1 MRILLDA
8 GHGIDTLGKRSPD
21 GLFWEYAYTREI
33 AALVAAKLRKEGYDA
48 ELLVPELYDIKL
60 LERVHR
66 ANVKCQTYGAS
77 NVLLVSIHCNAAG
90 SGKEWMNGRGWEAWT
105 SKGQTEGDKL
115 AECLYESALETFAP
129 GTKIRSDWGD
139 GDYDKENQFTIL
151 SKTDFCQNKTCNCGN
166 HNGDQLIHQIIPP
179 LCRFIVDS
187 FNFTFDFFYITF
199 HAFFFD
205 CKSFD
210 SSHKLVK
217 VALSLFYLIESV
229 GIGFRTAFDFC

>member
-1 MRILLDA
+1 MKILLDN
-8 GHGIDTLGKRSPD
+8 GHGNNTPGKRSPD
-21 GLFWEYAYTREI
+21 GLFREYAYTREI
-33 AALVAAKLRKEGYDA
+33 AALIVVKLRKEGYDA
-48 ELLVPELYDIKL
+48 ELLVPELYDVEL

-105 SKGQTEGDKL
+105 SAGQTEGDKL

-151 SKTDFCQNKTCNCGN
+151 SKTLCPAVLTENFFMDNKEDVDYLLSDEGK
-166 HNGDQLIHQIIPP
+166 DA
-179 LCRFIVDS
+179 IVRCHVEGIKR
-187 FNFTFDFFYITF
+187 YINN
-199 HAFFFD
+199 
-205 CKSFD
+205 
-210 SSHKLVK
+210 
-217 VALSLFYLIESV
+217 
-229 GIGFRTAFDFC
+229 RTNV

>member
-1 MRILLDA
+1 MKILLDN
-8 GHGIDTLGKRSPD
+8 GHGNNTPGKRSPD
-21 GLFWEYAYTREI
+21 GLFREYAYTREI

-48 ELLVPELYDIKL
+48 ELLVPELYDITL

-66 ANVKCQTYGAS
+66 ANVKCQTCGAN

-105 SKGQTEGDKL
+105 SAGQTEGDKL

-151 SKTDFCQNKTCNCGN
+151 SKTLCPAVLTENFFMDNKDDVDYLLSSEGKEAIVKCHVHG
-166 HNGDQLIHQIIPP
+166 II
-179 LCRFIVDS
+179 
-187 FNFTFDFFYITF
+187 NYINLKRD
-199 HAFFFD
+199 A
-205 CKSFD
+205 
-210 SSHKLVK
+210 
-217 VALSLFYLIESV
+217 
-229 GIGFRTAFDFC
+229 

>member
-1 MRILLDA
+1 MKILLDN
-8 GHGIDTLGKRSPD
+8 GHGDNTPGKRSPD
-21 GLFWEYAYTREI
+21 GLLREYAYTREI

-48 ELLVPELYDIKL
+48 ELLVPELYDVKL

-105 SKGQTEGDKL
+105 SVGQSEGDKL

-139 GDYDKENQFTIL
+139 GDSDKESQFTIL
-151 SKTDFCQNKTCNCGN
+151 SKTLCPAVLTENFFMDNKDDVDYLLSDEGKEAIVRCHVEGIKKYINNRN
-166 HNGDQLIHQIIPP
+166 H
-179 LCRFIVDS
+179 
-187 FNFTFDFFYITF
+187 
-199 HAFFFD
+199 A
-205 CKSFD
+205 
-210 SSHKLVK
+210 
-217 VALSLFYLIESV
+217 
-229 GIGFRTAFDFC
+229 

>member
-1 MRILLDA
+1 MKILLDN
-8 GHGIDTLGKRSPD
+8 GHGNNTPGKRSPD
-21 GLFWEYAYTREI
+21 GLFREYAYTREI

-48 ELLVPELYDIKL
+48 ELLVPELYDITL

-66 ANVKCQTYGAS
+66 ANVKCQTCGAS

-105 SKGQTEGDKL
+105 SAGQTEGDKL

-151 SKTDFCQNKTCNCGN
+151 SKTLCPAVLTENFFMDNKDDVDYLLSSEGKEAIVKCHVHG
-166 HNGDQLIHQIIPP
+166 II
-179 LCRFIVDS
+179 
-187 FNFTFDFFYITF
+187 NYINLKRD
-199 HAFFFD
+199 A
-205 CKSFD
+205 
-210 SSHKLVK
+210 
-217 VALSLFYLIESV
+217 
-229 GIGFRTAFDFC
+229 

>member
-1 MRILLDA
+1 MKILLDN
-8 GHGIDTLGKRSPD
+8 GHGNNTPGKRSPD
-21 GLFWEYAYTREI
+21 GLFRECYFTREI
-33 AALVAAKLRKEGYDA
+33 AAEIACKLRKEGYDA

-90 SGKEWMNGRGWEAWT
+90 SGKEWLNGRGWEAWT
-105 SKGQTEGDKL
+105 SAGQTEGDKL

-151 SKTDFCQNKTCNCGN
+151 SKTLCPAVLTENFFMDNKDDVDYLLSEEGKDAIVRCHVEGIKTYINNRN
-166 HNGDQLIHQIIPP
+166 H
-179 LCRFIVDS
+179 V
-187 FNFTFDFFYITF
+187 
-199 HAFFFD
+199 
-205 CKSFD
+205 
-210 SSHKLVK
+210 
-217 VALSLFYLIESV
+217 
-229 GIGFRTAFDFC
+229 